1 MNREFY
7 AVGLWAFL
15 IGGLGI
21 SSGDFFR
28 NEGLRARIAWTMARD
43 GLTVVP
49 RLDGEWLASK
59 PPLAYWLVAL
69 PARYLGDL
77 PLALARWPSVAAFVF
92 MAVALAAAV
101 SRCHGPAAGL
111 MAGLLFPMGVGW
123 LQQVPA
129 AELDMMLAGWV
140 FASWASLAVAWDYE
154 TGHQPDRA
162 WPWWLL
168 AGFMA
173 GAGFWTKWTAPLFLH
188 TAILA
193 MACWHGRIR
202 WLFHKGH
209 MLCISA
215 ELALGALWLVASI
228 REAGFNALLEG
239 VVVREA
245 LPHLSPW
252 HHLGGW
258 KWSDWLTFPIQ
269 AMGMGLPVILGL
281 VFGLKRELHNAILA
295 SSLAKVL
302 LAGAIASILVWA
314 LIPGHRPRHAVPSV
328 IGLCMVG
335 AWLVALAMN
344 RLPTRLWLTIAVL
357 LCSCWLLV
365 LVGFNRAR
373 DVAAGVASAPANV
386 ANRIVQCI
394 GSGATVGVVGLRDDG
409 LLLQLERR
417 GVVIQ
422 RHRQG
427 VGGSANW
434 WLLTHLEEDLARI
447 GLRVPG
453 DWTDQQGN
461 GIVIVRIP

>member
-7 AVGLWAFL
+7 VVGLWAL
-15 IGGLGI
+15 LLGGLGI

-69 PARYLGDL
+69 PARCFGDL

-92 MAVALAAAV
+92 MTVGLAVVV
-101 SRCHGPAAGL
+101 SRLHGAAAGL
-111 MAGLLFPMGVGW
+111 IAGLFFPMAVGW

-129 AELDMMLAGWV
+129 AELDMLLAGWV
-140 FASWASLAVAWDYE
+140 FASWAALAVALNYE
-154 TGHQPDRA
+154 DQNKPDRS
-162 WPWWLL
+162 WPWWVL
-168 AGFMA
+168 AGLMA

-188 TAILA
+188 MAIVA
-193 MACWHGRIR
+193 MAIWHGRVT
-202 WLFHKGH
+202 WLFQRGH
-209 MLCISA
+209 LLCMAA
-215 ELALGALWLVASI
+215 EVALGAFWLTAST
-228 REAGFNALLEG
+228 REAGLNALLEG

-258 KWSDWLTFPIQ
+258 KWGDWLIFPIQ
-269 AMGMGLPVILGL
+269 AVGMGLPVVLGL
-281 VFGLKRELHNAILA
+281 VFAFRRDLRDAIFT
-295 SSLAKVL
+295 SFLAKVL
-302 LAGAIASILVWA
+302 LAGAVASLVAWT
-314 LIPGHRPRHAVPSV
+314 LVPGHRPRHTVPSV
-328 IGLCMVG
+328 IGLSMVG
-335 AWLVALAMN
+335 AWLIALAMIQ
-344 RLPTRLWLTIAVL
+344 LPKRLWLIVAVV

-365 LVGFNRAR
+365 LVGFNRTR
-373 DVAAGVASAPANV
+373 DLAAQAASAPANV
-386 ANRIVQCI
+386 ANRIVQRI
-394 GSGATVGVVGLRDDG
+394 GSDTTVGVVGLRDDG

-417 GVVIQ
+417 GVEIQ
-422 RHRQG
+422 RHRN
-427 VGGSANW
+427 GGGAVDW

-447 GLRVPG
+447 GLKVAG

-461 GIVIVRIP
+461 SIVLIRIP